1 MGISGSNSHFIWQ
14 SLIYY
19 DIIELRKGNEMAKK
33 STDAQIRASA
43 KYNKENVKMIVL
55 HLNITTDK
63 DILDFLANKDNKTGY
78 VKDLIRADMA
88 KG

>member
-1 MGISGSNSHFIWQ
+1 
-14 SLIYY
+14 
-19 DIIELRKGNEMAKK
+19 MAKK

-63 DILDFLANKDNKTGY
+63 DILDYLAKKDNKTGY
-78 VKDLIRADMA
+78 VKDLIRADMTR
-88 KG
+88 G

>member
-1 MGISGSNSHFIWQ
+1 
-14 SLIYY
+14 
-19 DIIELRKGNEMAKK
+19 MAKK

-63 DILDFLANKDNKTGY
+63 DILDYLAKKDNKTGY
-78 VKDLIRADMA
+78 VKDLIRADME

>member
-1 MGISGSNSHFIWQ
+1 
-14 SLIYY
+14 
-19 DIIELRKGNEMAKK
+19 MARK

-63 DILDFLANKDNKTGY
+63 DILDYLAKKDNKTGY
-78 VKDLIRADMA
+78 VKDLIRADME

>member
-1 MGISGSNSHFIWQ
+1 
-14 SLIYY
+14 
-19 DIIELRKGNEMAKK
+19 MAKK